1 MSNNFNE
8 EEINIDLRE
17 IGAILK
23 RNAANIARVT
33 GVCIVAAGVYLAVA
47 TPVYESQALLRVKQ
61 PKGIGTSLLE
71 AMPMGNAMANTQL
84 MNTYAEILKSRSVIV
99 PVIEK
104 TEEPNKEGKFP
115 AYAGYVKGK
124 VATAPFKDTEI
135 MQLTVRANTAEKAQ
149 KANSLIV
156 EGFLNRLTELSRD
169 QQKATRGFIEE
180 RTATAKKE
188 LKDAEDK
195 LTDYKKANDIIA
207 PDDAVKLATEKMGM
221 VDKLNAENRV
231 ALATANARLA
241 STNAQLNGE
250 AASIADNKSIQLYNT
265 QLAQLEGERI
275 SYLDKYTAQHP
286 KVKQVEQEIA
296 NLKQK
301 INSEINK
308 VASLQAPSDNPV
320 HQQLLAAKF
329 QSEAEASVAQSNLA
343 KLHQIDN
350 DNKEDIRNLSDKE
363 QEFVSL
369 MRDVTVANEI
379 YVMLAKRLEEA
390 KVAEASVATE
400 VQVVDTATLPT
411 APVAPKKAMTLL
423 LAALLGILASS
434 GFVVVRE
441 LLNRTIK
448 NSDDVA
454 NYLDLPVL
462 GSVPDINDLRKD
474 MEKSDKGPGLLTK
487 IWRNVWKA

>member
-8 EEINIDLRE
+8 EEITIDLRE

-23 RNAANIARVT
+23 GNAANIARVT

-61 PKGIGTSLLE
+61 PKGIGSSLLE

-104 TEEPNKEGKFP
+104 TEEPDKEGKFIQ
-115 AYAGYVKGK
+115 YEDYLKK
-124 VATAPFKDTEI
+124 NITTAPFKDTEI
-135 MQLTVRANTAEKAQ
+135 MQFTARAETAEKAQ
-149 KANSLIV
+149 QVNKMIV

-180 RTATAKKE
+180 RAVAAKKE

-195 LTDYKKANDIIA
+195 LTEYKKANDIIA

-250 AASIADNKSIQLYNT
+250 AASIADNSTIQLYNK

-308 VASLQAPSDNPV
+308 VASLQAPSDNLV

-343 KLHQIDN
+343 KLAQIDS
-350 DNKEDIRNLSDKE
+350 DNKTDLRNLSDKE
-363 QEFVSL
+363 QEFVNL

-379 YVMLAKRLEEA
+379 YVMLAKRVEEA

-400 VQVVDTATLPT
+400 VQVVDSGTLPEKP
-411 APVAPKKAMTLL
+411 AKPKKGLTLL
-423 LAALLGILASS
+423 LAALLGALASS

-462 GSVPDINDLRKD
+462 GNVPDMNDLRKD
-474 MEKSDKGPGLLTK
+474 MEKNDKGPGLLAK

>member
-8 EEINIDLRE
+8 EEITIDLRE

-23 RNAANIARVT
+23 RSAANIARVT

-104 TEEPNKEGKFP
+104 TEEPDKEGKFIQ
-115 AYAGYVKGK
+115 YEDYLKK
-124 VATAPFKDTEI
+124 NITTAPFKDTEI
-135 MQLTVRANTAEKAQ
+135 MQFTARAETAEKAQ
-149 KANSLIV
+149 QVNKMIV

-180 RTATAKKE
+180 RAVAAKKE

-195 LTDYKKANDIIA
+195 LTEYKKANDIIA

-301 INSEINK
+301 INSEISK

-343 KLHQIDN
+343 KLAQIDN
-350 DNKEDIRNLSDKE
+350 DNKTDLRNLSDKE
-363 QEFVSL
+363 QEFVNL

-379 YVMLAKRLEEA
+379 YVMLAKRVEEA

-400 VQVVDTATLPT
+400 VQVVDSGTLPEKP
-411 APVAPKKAMTLL
+411 AKPKKALTLL
-423 LAALLGILASS
+423 LAALLGALASS

-462 GSVPDINDLRKD
+462 GSVPDMNDLRKD
-474 MEKSDKGPGLLTK
+474 MEKNDKGPGLLAK

>member
-1 MSNNFNE
+1 VSNNFNE
-8 EEINIDLRE
+8 EEITIDLRE

-61 PKGIGTSLLE
+61 PKGIGSSLLD
-71 AMPMGNAMANTQL
+71 AMPMGNAMLNTQL

-104 TEEPNKEGKFP
+104 TEEPDKEGRFIQYEDYLK
-115 AYAGYVKGK
+115 KNIT
-124 VATAPFKDTEI
+124 TAPFKDTEI
-135 MQLTVRANTAEKAQ
+135 MQFTARAETAEKAQ
-149 KANSLIV
+149 QVNKMIV

-180 RTATAKKE
+180 RAVAAKKE

-195 LTDYKKANDIIA
+195 LTEYKKANDIIA

-250 AASIADNKSIQLYNT
+250 AASIADNKSIQLYNQ

-343 KLHQIDN
+343 KLAQIDSG
-350 DNKEDIRNLSDKE
+350 NKTDLRNLSDKE
-363 QEFVSL
+363 QEFVNL

-379 YVMLAKRLEEA
+379 YVMLAKRVEEA

-400 VQVVDTATLPT
+400 VQVVDSGTLPEKP
-411 APVAPKKAMTLL
+411 AKPKKALTLL
-423 LAALLGILASS
+423 LAALLGALASS

-462 GSVPDINDLRKD
+462 GSVPEMNDLRKD
-474 MEKSDKGPGLLTK
+474 MEKNDKGPGLLAK
-487 IWRNVWKA
+487 IWRKVWKA

>member
-8 EEINIDLRE
+8 EEITIDIRE

-61 PKGIGTSLLE
+61 PKGIGSSLLE
-71 AMPMGNAMANTQL
+71 AMPMGNAMLNTQL

-104 TEEPNKEGKFP
+104 TEEADDEGKFIE
-115 AYAGYVKGK
+115 YEDYLKK
-124 VATAPFKDTEI
+124 NITTAPFKDTEI
-135 MQLTVRANTAEKAQ
+135 MQFTARAETAEKAQ
-149 KANSLIV
+149 QVNKMIV

-180 RTATAKKE
+180 RAVAAKKE

-195 LTDYKKANDIIA
+195 LTEYKKANDIIA

-221 VDKLNAENRV
+221 VDKLNAENKV

-343 KLHQIDN
+343 KLAQIDS
-350 DNKEDIRNLSDKE
+350 DNKADIRNLSDKE
-363 QEFVSL
+363 QEFVNL

-379 YVMLAKRLEEA
+379 YVMLAKRVEEA

-400 VQVVDTATLPT
+400 VQVVDSGTLPENP
-411 APVAPKKAMTLL
+411 AKPKKALTLL
-423 LAALLGILASS
+423 LAALLGALASS

-462 GSVPDINDLRKD
+462 GSVPDMNDLRKD
-474 MEKSDKGPGLLTK
+474 MEKNDKGPGLLAK
-487 IWRNVWKA
+487 IWRKVWKA

>member
-8 EEINIDLRE
+8 EEITIDLHE

-99 PVIEK
+99 QVIEK
-104 TEEPNKEGKFP
+104 TEEPDKEGKFIQ
-115 AYAGYVKGK
+115 YEDYLKK
-124 VATAPFKDTEI
+124 NITTAPFKDTEI
-135 MQLTVRANTAEKAQ
+135 MQFTARAETAEKAQ
-149 KANSLIV
+149 QVNKMIV

-180 RTATAKKE
+180 RAVAAKKE

-195 LTDYKKANDIIA
+195 LTEYKKANDIIA

-250 AASIADNKSIQLYNT
+250 AASIADNKSIQLYNS

-343 KLHQIDN
+343 KLAQIDN
-350 DNKEDIRNLSDKE
+350 DNKTDLRNLSDKE
-363 QEFVSL
+363 QEFVNL

-379 YVMLAKRLEEA
+379 YVMLAKRVEEA

-400 VQVVDTATLPT
+400 VQVVDSGTLPEKP
-411 APVAPKKAMTLL
+411 AKPKKALTLL
-423 LAALLGILASS
+423 LAALLGALASS

-462 GSVPDINDLRKD
+462 GSVPDMNDLRKD
-474 MEKSDKGPGLLTK
+474 MEKNDKGPGLLAK

>member
-8 EEINIDLRE
+8 EEITIDLRE

-61 PKGIGTSLLE
+61 PKGIGSSLLE
-71 AMPMGNAMANTQL
+71 SMPMGNAMANTQL
-84 MNTYAEILKSRSVIV
+84 MNTYAEILKSRSVII

-115 AYAGYVKGK
+115 AYEGYVKGN

-149 KANSLIV
+149 KANNLIV

-180 RTATAKKE
+180 RAVAAKKE

-195 LTDYKKANDIIA
+195 LTEYKKANDIIA

-250 AASIADNKSIQLYNT
+250 AASIADNKSIQLYNQ

-343 KLHQIDN
+343 KLAQIDN
-350 DNKEDIRNLSDKE
+350 DNKTDLRNLSDKE
-363 QEFVSL
+363 QEFVNL

-379 YVMLAKRLEEA
+379 YVMLAKRVEEA

-400 VQVVDTATLPT
+400 VQVVDSGTLPEKP
-411 APVAPKKAMTLL
+411 AKPKKALTLL
-423 LAALLGILASS
+423 LAALLGALASS

-462 GSVPDINDLRKD
+462 GSVPDMNDLRKD
-474 MEKSDKGPGLLTK
+474 MEKNDKGPGLLAK

>member
-8 EEINIDLRE
+8 EEITIDLRE

-61 PKGIGTSLLE
+61 PKGIGSSLLE

-104 TEEPNKEGKFP
+104 TEEPDKEGRFIQYEDYLK
-115 AYAGYVKGK
+115 KNIT
-124 VATAPFKDTEI
+124 TAPFKDTEI
-135 MQLTVRANTAEKAQ
+135 MQFTARAETAEKAQ
-149 KANSLIV
+149 QVNKMIV
-156 EGFLNRLTELSRD
+156 EGFLNRLTELSRN

-180 RTATAKKE
+180 RAVAAKKE

-195 LTDYKKANDIIA
+195 LTEYKKANDIIA
-207 PDDAVKLATEKMGM
+207 PDGAVKLATEKMGM

-343 KLHQIDN
+343 KLAQIDS
-350 DNKEDIRNLSDKE
+350 DNKTDLRNLSDKE
-363 QEFVSL
+363 QEFVNL

-379 YVMLAKRLEEA
+379 YVMLAKRVEEA

-400 VQVVDTATLPT
+400 VQVVDSGTLPEKP
-411 APVAPKKAMTLL
+411 AKPKKALTLL
-423 LAALLGILASS
+423 LAALLGALASS

-454 NYLDLPVL
+454 NYLELPVL
-462 GSVPDINDLRKD
+462 GSVPEMNDLRKD
-474 MEKSDKGPGLLTK
+474 MEKNDKGPGLLAK
-487 IWRNVWKA
+487 IWRKVWKA

>member
-1 MSNNFNE
+1 
-8 EEINIDLRE
+8 
-17 IGAILK
+17 
-23 RNAANIARVT
+23 
-33 GVCIVAAGVYLAVA
+33 
-47 TPVYESQALLRVKQ
+47 
-61 PKGIGTSLLE
+61 
-71 AMPMGNAMANTQL
+71 MGNAMANTQL

-115 AYAGYVKGK
+115 AYEGYIKGK

-195 LTDYKKANDIIA
+195 LTEYKKANDIIA

-296 NLKQK
+296 NLKKK

-329 QSEAEASVAQSNLA
+329 TSEAEASVAQSNLA
-343 KLHQIDN
+343 KLAQIDS
-350 DNKEDIRNLSDKE
+350 DNKADIRNLSDKE

-448 NSDDVA
+448 NTDDVA
-454 NYLDLPVL
+454 SYLDLPVL
-462 GSVPDINDLRKD
+462 GSVPDMNDLRKD
-474 MEKSDKGPGLLTK
+474 MEKNDKGPGLLAK

>member
-8 EEINIDLRE
+8 EEITIDLRE
-17 IGAILK
+17 IGAILR

-61 PKGIGTSLLE
+61 PKGIGSSLLE
-71 AMPMGNAMANTQL
+71 SMPMGNAMANTQL

-104 TEEPNKEGKFP
+104 TEEPNKEGKYP
-115 AYAGYVKGK
+115 DYDGYVKGK
-124 VATAPFKDTEI
+124 IATAPFKDTEI

-149 KANSLIV
+149 AANKAIV

-180 RTATAKKE
+180 RTVAAKKE
-188 LKDAEDK
+188 LQDAENK
-195 LTDYKKANDIIA
+195 LTEYKKANDIIA

-221 VDKLNAENRV
+221 VDKLNAENKV

-250 AASIADNKSIQLYNT
+250 AASIADNKSIQLYNQ

-286 KVKQVEQEIA
+286 KVQQVEQEIA

-301 INSEINK
+301 INAEINK

-329 QSEAEASVAQSNLA
+329 TSEAEASVAQSNLA
-343 KLHQIDN
+343 KLAQIDN
-350 DNKEDIRNLSDKE
+350 DNKADLRNLSDKE
-363 QEFVSL
+363 QEFVNL

-379 YVMLAKRLEEA
+379 YVMLAKRVEEA

-400 VQVVDTATLPT
+400 VQVVDSATLPER
-411 APVAPKKAMTLL
+411 PVAPQKAKTLL

-448 NSDDVA
+448 TTDDVA
-454 NYLDLPVL
+454 NYLELPVL
-462 GSVPDINDLRKD
+462 GSVPDMKELHKE
-474 MEKSDKGPGLLTK
+474 MERNDKGPGLFAK
-487 IWRNVWKA
+487 IWRKVWKA

>member
-8 EEINIDLRE
+8 EEITIDLRE

-61 PKGIGTSLLE
+61 PKGIGSSLLE
-71 AMPMGNAMANTQL
+71 SMPMGNAMANTQL

-104 TEEPNKEGKFP
+104 TEEPNDEGKFMDYE
-115 AYAGYVKGK
+115 AYVKAK
-124 VATAPFKDTEI
+124 VTTAPFKDTEI
-135 MQLTVRANTAEKAQ
+135 MQFTARAETAEKAQ
-149 KANSLIV
+149 QVNKLIV

-180 RTATAKKE
+180 RAVAAKKE

-195 LTDYKKANDIIA
+195 LTEYKKANDIIA

-250 AASIADNKSIQLYNT
+250 AASIADNKSIQLYNS

-296 NLKQK
+296 KLKQK

-400 VQVVDTATLPT
+400 VQVVDTATLPS

-462 GSVPDINDLRKD
+462 GSVPDMNDLRKD
-474 MEKSDKGPGLLTK
+474 MEKNDKGPGLLVK
-487 IWRNVWKA
+487 IWRKVWKA

>member
-8 EEINIDLRE
+8 EEITIDLRE

-149 KANSLIV
+149 KANNLIV
-156 EGFLNRLTELSRD
+156 EGFMNRLTELSRD

-250 AASIADNKSIQLYNT
+250 AASIADNKSIQLYNQ

-462 GSVPDINDLRKD
+462 GSVPEMNDLRKD
-474 MEKSDKGPGLLTK
+474 MEKNDKGPGLLAK
-487 IWRNVWKA
+487 IWRKVWKA

>member
-8 EEINIDLRE
+8 EEITIDLRE

-61 PKGIGTSLLE
+61 PKGIGSSLLE

-104 TEEPNKEGKFP
+104 TEEPDDEGKFIDYE
-115 AYAGYVKGK
+115 AYIKAK
-124 VATAPFKDTEI
+124 VTTAPFKDTEI
-135 MQLTVRANTAEKAQ
+135 MQFTARAETAEKAQ
-149 KANSLIV
+149 QVNKMIV

-180 RTATAKKE
+180 RAVAAKKE
-188 LKDAEDK
+188 LQAAEDK
-195 LTDYKKANDIIA
+195 LTEYKKANDIIA

-221 VDKLNAENRV
+221 VDKLNAENKV

-250 AASIADNKSIQLYNT
+250 AASIADNKSIQLYNS

-296 NLKQK
+296 KLKQK
-301 INSEINK
+301 INSEISK

-329 QSEAEASVAQSNLA
+329 TSEAEASVAQSNLA
-343 KLHQIDN
+343 KLAQIDN
-350 DNKEDIRNLSDKE
+350 DNKEDLRTLSDKE
-363 QEFVSL
+363 QEFVNL

-379 YVMLAKRLEEA
+379 YVMLAKRVEEA

-400 VQVVDTATLPT
+400 VQVVDSGTLPEKP
-411 APVAPKKAMTLL
+411 AKPKKALTLL
-423 LAALLGILASS
+423 LAALLGALASS

-448 NSDDVA
+448 NTDDVA

-462 GSVPDINDLRKD
+462 GSVPDMNDLRKD
-474 MEKSDKGPGLLTK
+474 MEKNDKGPGLLAK
-487 IWRNVWKA
+487 IWRKVWKA

>member
-8 EEINIDLRE
+8 EEITIDLRE

-115 AYAGYVKGK
+115 DYAGYVKGK

-250 AASIADNKSIQLYNT
+250 AASIADNKSIQLYNS

-474 MEKSDKGPGLLTK
+474 MEKNDKGPGLLAK
-487 IWRNVWKA
+487 IWRKVWKA

>member
-8 EEINIDLRE
+8 EEITIDLRE

-115 AYAGYVKGK
+115 AYEGYVKGK

-195 LTDYKKANDIIA
+195 LTEYKKANDIIA

-241 STNAQLNGE
+241 SANAQLNGE
-250 AASIADNKSIQLYNT
+250 AASIADNKSIQLYNS

-296 NLKQK
+296 KLKQK

-487 IWRNVWKA
+487 IWRKVWKA

>member
-8 EEINIDLRE
+8 EEITIDLRE

-104 TEEPNKEGKFP
+104 TEELDKEGKFIQ
-115 AYAGYVKGK
+115 YEDYLKK
-124 VATAPFKDTEI
+124 NITTAPFKDTEI
-135 MQLTVRANTAEKAQ
+135 MQFTARAETAEKAQ
-149 KANSLIV
+149 QVNKMIV

-180 RTATAKKE
+180 RAVAAKKE

-195 LTDYKKANDIIA
+195 LTEYKKANDIIA

-301 INSEINK
+301 INSEISK

-343 KLHQIDN
+343 KLAQIDN
-350 DNKEDIRNLSDKE
+350 DNKTDLRNLSDKE
-363 QEFVSL
+363 QEFVNL

-379 YVMLAKRLEEA
+379 YVMLAKRVEEA

-400 VQVVDTATLPT
+400 VQVVDSGTLPEKP
-411 APVAPKKAMTLL
+411 AKPKKALTLL
-423 LAALLGILASS
+423 LAALLGALASS

-454 NYLDLPVL
+454 NYLELPVL
-462 GSVPDINDLRKD
+462 GSVPDMNDLRKD
-474 MEKSDKGPGLLTK
+474 MEKNDKGPGLLAK

>member
-8 EEINIDLRE
+8 EEITIDLRE

-250 AASIADNKSIQLYNT
+250 AASIADNKSIQLYNQ

-296 NLKQK
+296 KLKQK

-329 QSEAEASVAQSNLA
+329 TSEAEASVAQSNLA

-462 GSVPDINDLRKD
+462 GSVPDMNDLRKD
-474 MEKSDKGPGLLTK
+474 MEKNDKGPGLLAK
-487 IWRNVWKA
+487 IWRKVWKA

>member
-8 EEINIDLRE
+8 EEITIDLRE

-115 AYAGYVKGK
+115 AYEGYVKGK

-149 KANSLIV
+149 KANNLIV

-343 KLHQIDN
+343 KLAQIDN

-434 GFVVVRE
+434 AFVVVRE

-454 NYLDLPVL
+454 NYLELPVL
-462 GSVPDINDLRKD
+462 GSVPDMNDLRKD
-474 MEKSDKGPGLLTK
+474 MEKNDKGPGLLAK
-487 IWRNVWKA
+487 IWRKVWKA

>member
-8 EEINIDLRE
+8 EEITIDLRE

-115 AYAGYVKGK
+115 DYTGYVKGK

-195 LTDYKKANDIIA
+195 LTEYKKANDIIA

-250 AASIADNKSIQLYNT
+250 AASIADNKSIQLYNS

-296 NLKQK
+296 KLKQK

-454 NYLDLPVL
+454 NYLELPVL
-462 GSVPDINDLRKD
+462 GSVPDMNDLRKD
-474 MEKSDKGPGLLTK
+474 MEKNDKGPGLLAK
-487 IWRNVWKA
+487 IWRKVWKA

>member
-8 EEINIDLRE
+8 EEITIDLRE

-61 PKGIGTSLLE
+61 PKGIGSSLLE
-71 AMPMGNAMANTQL
+71 SMPMGNAMANTQL
-84 MNTYAEILKSRSVIV
+84 MNTYAEILKSRSVIE
-99 PVIEK
+99 PAIEK
-104 TEEPNKEGKFP
+104 TEEPNKDGKYP
-115 AYAGYVKGK
+115 AYEGYVKGR

-149 KANSLIV
+149 EANKAIV
-156 EGFLNRLTELSRD
+156 DGFLQRLTELSRD

-180 RTATAKKE
+180 RTIAAKKE

-195 LTDYKKANDIIA
+195 LTEYKKANDIIA

-221 VDKLNAENRV
+221 VDKLNAENKV
-231 ALATANARLA
+231 ALATANSRLA
-241 STNAQLNGE
+241 STNSQLKGE
-250 AASIADNKSIQLYNT
+250 AASIADNKSIQLYNQ

-275 SYLDKYTAQHP
+275 GYLDKYTPQHP
-286 KVKQVEQEIA
+286 KVKAVELEIA
-296 NLKQK
+296 QLKKK
-301 INSEINK
+301 IKTEINK
-308 VASLQAPSDNPV
+308 VAALQAPSDNPV

-329 QSEAEASVAQSNLA
+329 LSESEASVAQSNLD
-343 KLHQIDN
+343 KLAQIDN
-350 DNKEDIRNLSDKE
+350 ENKEDLHNLSDKE

-379 YVMLAKRLEEA
+379 YVMLAKRVEEA

-400 VQVVDTATLPT
+400 VQVVDSATLPKR
-411 APVAPKKAMTLL
+411 PVAPQKAKTLL

-448 NSDDVA
+448 TAEDVA
-454 NYLDLPVL
+454 NYLELPVL
-462 GSVPDINDLRKD
+462 GSVPDMDDLKRN
-474 MEKSDKGPGLLTK
+474 MEKNDKGPGILAK
-487 IWRNVWKA
+487 IWRKVWKA

>member
-8 EEINIDLRE
+8 EEITIDLRE

-61 PKGIGTSLLE
+61 PKGIGSSLLE

-104 TEEPNKEGKFP
+104 TEEPNDEGKFP
-115 AYAGYVKGK
+115 AYEGYVK
-124 VATAPFKDTEI
+124 VNIATAPFKDTEI

-149 KANSLIV
+149 KANNLIV

-180 RTATAKKE
+180 RAVAAKKE

-195 LTDYKKANDIIA
+195 LTEYKKANDIIA

-343 KLHQIDN
+343 KLAQIDS
-350 DNKEDIRNLSDKE
+350 DNKADIRNLSDKE
-363 QEFVSL
+363 QEFVNL

-379 YVMLAKRLEEA
+379 YVMLAKRVEEA

-400 VQVVDTATLPT
+400 VQVVDSGTLPEKP
-411 APVAPKKAMTLL
+411 AKPKKALTLL
-423 LAALLGILASS
+423 LAALLGALASS

-462 GSVPDINDLRKD
+462 GSVPDINDLRKN
-474 MEKSDKGPGLLTK
+474 MEKNDKGPGLLVK
-487 IWRNVWKA
+487 IWRKVWKA

>member
-8 EEINIDLRE
+8 EEITIDLRE

-61 PKGIGTSLLE
+61 PKGIGSSLLE
-71 AMPMGNAMANTQL
+71 AMPMGNAMLNTQL

-104 TEEPNKEGKFP
+104 TEEPDDEGKFIE
-115 AYAGYVKGK
+115 YEDYLKK
-124 VATAPFKDTEI
+124 NITTAPFKDTEI
-135 MQLTVRANTAEKAQ
+135 MQFTARAETAEKAQ
-149 KANSLIV
+149 QVNKMIV

-180 RTATAKKE
+180 RAVAAKKE

-195 LTDYKKANDIIA
+195 LTEYKKANDIIA

-343 KLHQIDN
+343 KLAQIDN
-350 DNKEDIRNLSDKE
+350 DNKTDLRNLSDKE
-363 QEFVSL
+363 QEFVNL

-379 YVMLAKRLEEA
+379 YVMLAKRVEEA

-400 VQVVDTATLPT
+400 VQVVDSGTLPEKP
-411 APVAPKKAMTLL
+411 AKPKKALTLL
-423 LAALLGILASS
+423 LAALLGALASS

-454 NYLDLPVL
+454 NYLELPVL
-462 GSVPDINDLRKD
+462 GSVPEMNDLRKD
-474 MEKSDKGPGLLTK
+474 MEKNDKGPGLLAK
-487 IWRNVWKA
+487 IWRKVWKA

>member
-8 EEINIDLRE
+8 EEITIDLRE

-23 RNAANIARVT
+23 RNAANIVRVT

-61 PKGIGTSLLE
+61 PKGIGSSLLE
-71 AMPMGNAMANTQL
+71 SMPMGNAMANTQL

-104 TEEPNKEGKFP
+104 TEEAKDGKYP
-115 AYAGYVKGK
+115 DYDGYVKAK
-124 VATAPFKDTEI
+124 ITTAPFKDTEI
-135 MQLTVRANTAEKAQ
+135 MQFTARAETAEKAQ
-149 KANSLIV
+149 QVNKMIV

-180 RTATAKKE
+180 RAVASKKE
-188 LKDAEDK
+188 LQDAENK
-195 LTDYKKANDIIA
+195 LTEYKKANDIIA

-221 VDKLNAENRV
+221 VDKLNAENKV

-241 STNAQLNGE
+241 ATNAQLNGE
-250 AASIADNKSIQLYNT
+250 AASIADNKSIQLYNQ

-286 KVKQVEQEIA
+286 KVQQVEQEIA
-296 NLKQK
+296 NLKAK
-301 INSEINK
+301 INAEINK

-329 QSEAEASVAQSNLA
+329 TSESEASVAQSNLN
-343 KLHQIDN
+343 KLAQIDS
-350 DNKEDIRNLSDKE
+350 DNKADLRNLSDKE
-363 QEFVSL
+363 QEFVNL

-379 YVMLAKRLEEA
+379 YVMLAKRVEEA

-400 VQVVDTATLPT
+400 VQVVDSGTLPERP
-411 APVAPKKAMTLL
+411 AKPKKALTLL
-423 LAALLGILASS
+423 LAALLGALASS

-441 LLNRTIK
+441 LLNRTVK
-448 NSDDVA
+448 TNDDVA
-454 NYLDLPVL
+454 DYLELPVL
-462 GSVPDINDLRKD
+462 GSVPDMKELRKD
-474 MEKSDKGPGLLTK
+474 MEKNDKGSGLFAK
-487 IWRNVWKA
+487 IWRKVWKA

>member
-8 EEINIDLRE
+8 EEITIDLRE

-61 PKGIGTSLLE
+61 PKGIGSSLLE

-115 AYAGYVKGK
+115 AYEGYVKGK

-195 LTDYKKANDIIA
+195 LTEYKKANDIIA

-250 AASIADNKSIQLYNT
+250 AASIADNKSIQLYNQ

-462 GSVPDINDLRKD
+462 GSVPDMNDLRKD
-474 MEKSDKGPGLLTK
+474 MEKNDKGPGLLAK
-487 IWRNVWKA
+487 IWRKVWKA

>member
-8 EEINIDLRE
+8 EEITIDLRE

-61 PKGIGTSLLE
+61 PKGIGSSLLE
-71 AMPMGNAMANTQL
+71 SMPMGNAMANTQL
-84 MNTYAEILKSRSVIV
+84 MNTYAEILKSRSVII

-104 TEEPNKEGKFP
+104 TEEPNAEGKFMDYE
-115 AYAGYVKGK
+115 AYVKAK
-124 VATAPFKDTEI
+124 VTTAPFKDTEI
-135 MQLTVRANTAEKAQ
+135 MQLTVRSKTAEGAQ
-149 KANSLIV
+149 KANNLIV

-180 RTATAKKE
+180 RAVAAKKE
-188 LKDAEDK
+188 LQAAEDK
-195 LTDYKKANDIIA
+195 LTTYKKENDIIA

-250 AASIADNKSIQLYNT
+250 AASIADNKSIQLYNS

-343 KLHQIDN
+343 KLAQIDS
-350 DNKEDIRNLSDKE
+350 DNKTDLRNLSDKE
-363 QEFVSL
+363 QEFVNL

-379 YVMLAKRLEEA
+379 YVMLAKRVEEA

-400 VQVVDTATLPT
+400 VQVVDGGTLPEKP
-411 APVAPKKAMTLL
+411 AKPKKALTLL
-423 LAALLGILASS
+423 LAALLGALASS

-454 NYLDLPVL
+454 NYLELPVL
-462 GSVPDINDLRKD
+462 GSVPDMNDLRKD
-474 MEKSDKGPGLLTK
+474 MEKNDKGPGLLAK
-487 IWRNVWKA
+487 IWRKVWKA

>member
-8 EEINIDLRE
+8 EEITIDLRE

-195 LTDYKKANDIIA
+195 LTEYKKANDIIA

-296 NLKQK
+296 KLKQK

-343 KLHQIDN
+343 KLAQIDN

-363 QEFVSL
+363 PEFVNL

-379 YVMLAKRLEEA
+379 YVMLAKRVEEA

-400 VQVVDTATLPT
+400 VQVVDSGTLPEKP
-411 APVAPKKAMTLL
+411 AKPKKALTLL
-423 LAALLGILASS
+423 LAALLGALASS

-462 GSVPDINDLRKD
+462 GSVPDMNDLRKD
-474 MEKSDKGPGLLTK
+474 MEKNDKGPGLLAK

>member
-8 EEINIDLRE
+8 EEITIDLRE

-115 AYAGYVKGK
+115 DYAGYVKGK

-195 LTDYKKANDIIA
+195 LTEYKKANDIIA

-250 AASIADNKSIQLYNT
+250 AASIADNKSIQLYNS

-296 NLKQK
+296 KLKQK
-301 INSEINK
+301 INSEISK

-474 MEKSDKGPGLLTK
+474 MEKNDKGPGLLTK
-487 IWRNVWKA
+487 IWRKVWKA

>member
-8 EEINIDLRE
+8 EEITIDLRE

-61 PKGIGTSLLE
+61 PKGIGSSLLE

-115 AYAGYVKGK
+115 AYEGYIKGK

-195 LTDYKKANDIIA
+195 LTEYKKANDIIA

-329 QSEAEASVAQSNLA
+329 TSEAEASVAQSNLA
-343 KLHQIDN
+343 KLAQIDS
-350 DNKEDIRNLSDKE
+350 DNKADIRNLSDKE
-363 QEFVSL
+363 QEFVGL

-474 MEKSDKGPGLLTK
+474 MEKSDKGPGLLAK
-487 IWRNVWKA
+487 IWRKVWKA

>member
-8 EEINIDLRE
+8 EEITIDLRE

-250 AASIADNKSIQLYNT
+250 AASIADNSTIQLYNK

-329 QSEAEASVAQSNLA
+329 TSEAEASVAQSNLA

-448 NSDDVA
+448 NTDDVA
-454 NYLDLPVL
+454 SYLDLPVL
-462 GSVPDINDLRKD
+462 GSVPDMNDLRKD
-474 MEKSDKGPGLLTK
+474 MEKNDKGPGLLAK
-487 IWRNVWKA
+487 IWRKVWKA

>member
-8 EEINIDLRE
+8 EEITIDLRE

-61 PKGIGTSLLE
+61 PKGIGSSLLE
-71 AMPMGNAMANTQL
+71 SMPMGNAMANTQL

-115 AYAGYVKGK
+115 AYEGYVKGK

-195 LTDYKKANDIIA
+195 LTEYKKANDIIA

-250 AASIADNKSIQLYNT
+250 AASIADNKSIQLYNS

-296 NLKQK
+296 KLKQK

-448 NSDDVA
+448 NTDDVA

-462 GSVPDINDLRKD
+462 GSVPDMNDLRKD
-474 MEKSDKGPGLLTK
+474 MEKNDKGPGLLAK
-487 IWRNVWKA
+487 IWRKVWKA

>member
-8 EEINIDLRE
+8 EEITIDLRE

-61 PKGIGTSLLE
+61 PKGIGSSLLE

-195 LTDYKKANDIIA
+195 LTEYKKANDIIA

-296 NLKQK
+296 KLKQK

-487 IWRNVWKA
+487 IWRKVWKA

>member
-8 EEINIDLRE
+8 EEITIDLRE

-61 PKGIGTSLLE
+61 PKGIGSSLLE

-115 AYAGYVKGK
+115 AYEGYIKGK

-195 LTDYKKANDIIA
+195 LTEYKKANDIIA

-250 AASIADNKSIQLYNT
+250 AASIADNKSIQLYNS

-329 QSEAEASVAQSNLA
+329 TSEAEASVAQSNLA
-343 KLHQIDN
+343 KLAQIDS
-350 DNKEDIRNLSDKE
+350 DNKADIRNLSDKE
-363 QEFVSL
+363 QEFVGL

-474 MEKSDKGPGLLTK
+474 MEKSDKGPGLLAK
-487 IWRNVWKA
+487 IWRKVWKA

>member
-8 EEINIDLRE
+8 EEITIDLRE

-61 PKGIGTSLLE
+61 PKGIGSSLLE

-115 AYAGYVKGK
+115 GYEGYVKAN

-149 KANSLIV
+149 KANNLIV

-180 RTATAKKE
+180 RAVAAKKE

-195 LTDYKKANDIIA
+195 LTEYKKANDIIA

-275 SYLDKYTAQHP
+275 SYLDKYTVQHP

-301 INSEINK
+301 INSEISK

-343 KLHQIDN
+343 KLAQIDS
-350 DNKEDIRNLSDKE
+350 DNKTDLRNLSDKE
-363 QEFVSL
+363 QEFVNL

-379 YVMLAKRLEEA
+379 YVMLAKRVEEA

-400 VQVVDTATLPT
+400 VQVVDSGTLPEKP
-411 APVAPKKAMTLL
+411 AKPKKALTLL
-423 LAALLGILASS
+423 LAALLGALASS

-462 GSVPDINDLRKD
+462 GSVPDMNDLRKD
-474 MEKSDKGPGLLTK
+474 MEKNDKGPGLLAK
-487 IWRNVWKA
+487 IWRQVWKA

>member
-8 EEINIDLRE
+8 EEITIDLRE

-61 PKGIGTSLLE
+61 PKGIGSSLLE

-115 AYAGYVKGK
+115 DYAGYVKGK

-195 LTDYKKANDIIA
+195 LTEYKKANDIIA

-250 AASIADNKSIQLYNT
+250 AASIADNKSIQLYNS

-296 NLKQK
+296 KLKQK
-301 INSEINK
+301 INSEISK

-454 NYLDLPVL
+454 NYLELPVL
-462 GSVPDINDLRKD
+462 GSVPDMNDLRKD
-474 MEKSDKGPGLLTK
+474 MEKNDKGPGLLAK
-487 IWRNVWKA
+487 IWRKVWKA

>member
-8 EEINIDLRE
+8 EEITIDLRE

-115 AYAGYVKGK
+115 DYAGYVKGK

-296 NLKQK
+296 KLKQK

-487 IWRNVWKA
+487 IWRIVWKA

>member
-8 EEINIDLRE
+8 EEITIDLRE

-61 PKGIGTSLLE
+61 PKGIGSSLLE

-115 AYAGYVKGK
+115 DYAGYVKGK

-195 LTDYKKANDIIA
+195 LTEYKKANDIIA

-296 NLKQK
+296 KLKQK

-343 KLHQIDN
+343 KLAQIDS
-350 DNKEDIRNLSDKE
+350 DNKTDLRNLSDKE
-363 QEFVSL
+363 QEFVNL

-379 YVMLAKRLEEA
+379 YVMLAKRVEEA

-400 VQVVDTATLPT
+400 VQVVDSGTLPEKP
-411 APVAPKKAMTLL
+411 AKPKKALTLL
-423 LAALLGILASS
+423 LAALLGALASS

-454 NYLDLPVL
+454 NYLELPVL
-462 GSVPDINDLRKD
+462 GSVPDMNDLRKD
-474 MEKSDKGPGLLTK
+474 MEKNDKGPGLLAK
-487 IWRNVWKA
+487 IWRKVWKA

>member
-8 EEINIDLRE
+8 EEITIDLRE

-61 PKGIGTSLLE
+61 PKGIGSSLLD
-71 AMPMGNAMANTQL
+71 AMPMGNAMLNTQL

-104 TEEPNKEGKFP
+104 TEEPDKEGRFIQYEDYLK
-115 AYAGYVKGK
+115 KNIT
-124 VATAPFKDTEI
+124 TAPFKDTEI
-135 MQLTVRANTAEKAQ
+135 MQFTARAETAEKAQ
-149 KANSLIV
+149 QVNKMIV

-180 RTATAKKE
+180 RAVAAKKE

-195 LTDYKKANDIIA
+195 LTEYKKANDIIA

-250 AASIADNKSIQLYNT
+250 AASIADNKSIQLYNS

-350 DNKEDIRNLSDKE
+350 DNKTDLRNLSDKE
-363 QEFVSL
+363 QEFVNL

-379 YVMLAKRLEEA
+379 YVMLAKRVEEA

-400 VQVVDTATLPT
+400 VQVVDSGTLPEKP
-411 APVAPKKAMTLL
+411 AKPKKALTLL
-423 LAALLGILASS
+423 LAALLGALASS

-462 GSVPDINDLRKD
+462 GSVPDMNDLRKD
-474 MEKSDKGPGLLTK
+474 MEKNDKGPGLLAK
-487 IWRNVWKA
+487 IWRKVWKA

>member
-8 EEINIDLRE
+8 EEITIDLRE

-104 TEEPNKEGKFP
+104 TEESNKEGKFP
-115 AYAGYVKGK
+115 AYEGYIKGK

-195 LTDYKKANDIIA
+195 LTEYKKANDIIA

-241 STNAQLNGE
+241 SANAQLNGE
-250 AASIADNKSIQLYNT
+250 AASIADNKSIQLYNS

-296 NLKQK
+296 KLKQK

-474 MEKSDKGPGLLTK
+474 MEKNDKGPGLLTK
-487 IWRNVWKA
+487 IWRKVWKA

>member
-8 EEINIDLRE
+8 EEITIDLRE

-115 AYAGYVKGK
+115 TYAGYVKGK

-250 AASIADNKSIQLYNT
+250 AASIADNKSIQLYNQ

-343 KLHQIDN
+343 KLAQIDN

-454 NYLDLPVL
+454 NYLELPVL
-462 GSVPDINDLRKD
+462 GSVPDMNDLRKD
-474 MEKSDKGPGLLTK
+474 MEKNDKGPGLLAK

>member
-8 EEINIDLRE
+8 EEITIDLRE

-61 PKGIGTSLLE
+61 PKGIGSSLLE

-115 AYAGYVKGK
+115 AYEGYIKGK

-195 LTDYKKANDIIA
+195 LTEYKKANDIIA

-250 AASIADNKSIQLYNT
+250 AASIADNKSIQLYNS

-296 NLKQK
+296 KLKQK

-329 QSEAEASVAQSNLA
+329 TSEAEASVAQSNLA

-448 NSDDVA
+448 NTDDVA
-454 NYLDLPVL
+454 SYLELPVL
-462 GSVPDINDLRKD
+462 GSVPDMYELHKE
-474 MEKSDKGPGLLTK
+474 MEKNDKGPGLLAK
-487 IWRNVWKA
+487 IWRKVWKA